1 MAKAKG
7 MQRYEQFVRNAKSTL
22 TYEPG
27 WARDNLTGN
36 WRAIRPVKDAEKC
49 IECDFCWLFCPEG
62 CIERET
68 YEADL
73 TYCKG
78 CGICSV
84 ECKVGAIVM
93 KREEGDQ

>member
-1 MAKAKG
+1 
-7 MQRYEQFVRNAKSTL
+7 MQSETQRVREEKPSEQPAENVRPQAAIDEPNEVTHDHKTFRSAVVIGLVIVGIVAIPRKIKPVQL
-22 TYEPG
+22 TYEM
-27 WARDNLTGN
+27 
-36 WRAIRPVKDAEKC
+36 
-49 IECDFCWLFCPEG
+49 
-62 CIERET
+62 
-68 YEADL
+68 DL